1 MNYII
6 NPWWFYLA
14 GVLNALRGV
23 ALCGVVLGALLCL
36 ILLAFYCSHDCDYGY
51 DEAYAKRIIRIA
63 KKIGIALG
71 VCVTLIIIA
80 PSETT
85 TTKMMIANTLT
96 TENIK
101 GGADFT
107 QDQIGQIIDKIAD
120 AAIKVKQ
127 TENGDKS

>member
-1 MNYII
+1 MEYII

-14 GVLNALRGV
+14 GVLNTLQVV
-23 ALCGVVLGALLCL
+23 AFCGVILGSLLCL
-36 ILLAFYCSHDCDYGY
+36 ILLVSYCSHDCDYGY
-51 DEAYAKRIIRIA
+51 DEAYANKIIRMA

-71 VCVTLIIIA
+71 VCAALVIIA
-80 PSETT
+80 PPETT

-101 GGADFT
+101 GGAEFT

-127 TENGDKS
+127 AENGGRT

>member
-36 ILLAFYCSHDCDYGY
+36 ILLVFYCSHDCDYGY

-80 PSETT
+80 PTETT

-101 GGADFT
+101 GTVEFT
-107 QDQIGQIIDKIAD
+107 QEQIGQIIDKIAD
-120 AAIKVKQ
+120 AAVKIKQ
-127 TENGDKS
+127 AGNGDKT

>member
-6 NPWWFYLA
+6 NPWWSYLA

-23 ALCGVVLGALLCL
+23 ALCGAVLGALLCL
-36 ILLAFYCSHDCDYGY
+36 ILLVFYCSHDFDYGY

-127 TENGDKS
+127 AENGDKT